1 MALRCGVFRGRGLRY
16 LSPLCV
22 NPTTDGALH
31 AVYRCHGVDS
41 RLLEV
46 CLAVDL
52 ARIGAGTRNAM
63 GSLWLDS

>member
-1 MALRCGVFRGRGLRY
+1 MEFSEVGVLDTWA
-16 LSPLCV
+16 PCV
-22 NPTTDGALH
+22 NPTTDAALH
-31 AVYRCHGVDS
+31 VVYRCHGVDS

-63 GSLWLDS
+63 GSLSLDF